1 MSENTQTIH
10 TEIAS
15 GHVLHAML
23 ASLWR
28 RKQLVLVIGVAAL
41 TLGLLAL
48 YLTHKR
54 YTAEAYIRGELA
66 VTDTVAKDDDSVSP
80 GSMSLDVIRVIETES
95 LLLQSH
101 QVARRVV
108 QDLGLERLKPVV
120 GGSGWLSSVFGG
132 DASASGDAVDSAATR
147 LLRGLSVTSDPRAY
161 LITVRYSAGD
171 PELAAEIANSFVAE
185 LLRSIK
191 LQQLLQQRSVA
202 LVGLS
207 KQLGKFGERHPGVV
221 AAKLR
226 LETADQGLKAE
237 LGEAGEAILKG
248 AGENVTPAIAAVS
261 GPRPAFVLGLLLVAG
276 LVAGAS
282 AALFLERGRWWR
294 AFSYYYAH
302 PFGGV
307 SLNTHAL
314 QHPSL
319 AALPAK
325 APASPRQR
333 KSASSARTE
342 ARAATTSAVLDSST

>member
-1 MSENTQTIH
+1 MSEHTTTH

-15 GHVLHAML
+15 GQVLHAML
-23 ASLWR
+23 ASVWR
-28 RKQLVLVIGVAAL
+28 RKRLVLGIAVAAL

-48 YLTHKR
+48 NFTHKR
-54 YTAEAYIRGELA
+54 YTAEAHIRGEFA
-66 VTDTVAKDDDSVSP
+66 ATDTVVKDDDSVSP

-108 QDLGLERLKPVV
+108 QDLGIERLRPVV
-120 GGSGWLSSVFGG
+120 GGSGWLPSVFGG
-132 DASASGDAVDSAATR
+132 EASEPGDALDIAATS

-171 PELAAEIANSFVAE
+171 AELAVAIANSFVAE

-202 LVGLS
+202 LVALS
-207 KQLGKFGERHPGVV
+207 KQLGKFGERHPGVA
-221 AAKLR
+221 AAKMR
-226 LETADQGLKAE
+226 LQTADQGLKAE
-237 LGEAGEAILKG
+237 LGEAGEAILNG
-248 AGENVTPAIAAVS
+248 AGENVTPAIAALS
-261 GPRPAFVLGLLLVAG
+261 GPRAAFVLGLLLLVG

-294 AFSYYYAH
+294 VFSSYYAH

-314 QHPSL
+314 HHPSL
-319 AALPAK
+319 AAIPAK
-325 APASPRQR
+325 APSPPQQ
-333 KSASSARTE
+333 
-342 ARAATTSAVLDSST
+342 